1 MCAPWSIV
9 SACVMTAEGELMSH
23 DEAAS
28 ASVVIVTIPAF
39 TDAGYHHLIMV
50 FTLVS
55 PIDMARNASG
65 TRHVG

>member
-1 MCAPWSIV
+1 
-9 SACVMTAEGELMSH
+9 MSH